1 MTKNRFLISLT
12 WELKNL
18 FRFPFPEI
26 LLALFTYMVFLPRI
40 TGLTASVDLQTTA
53 WHEVA
58 EKLAW
63 KSSQV
68 AADYSLFAYF
78 PLIILASI
86 FCTLA
91 FAYEIENGLLKV
103 HLSHPNSKR
112 AVFFSKWLSCFLI
125 VFSTLCCTL
134 AFFLLLYM
142 PENNVY
148 MLFNTSWPPR
158 TFLLAGLEALFIVSI
173 AVSFSIFSRK
183 TSVSLVGSF
192 ATLYI
197 LQLLSDSAGMIYL
210 PPGSF
215 SWQAVF
221 LFSRTGIKLSELP
234 TFMITPIASIVLIAI
249 SYVYFSRRLEL
260 S

>member
-1 MTKNRFLISLT
+1 
-12 WELKNL
+12 
-18 FRFPFPEI
+18 
-26 LLALFTYMVFLPRI
+26 MVFLPRI
-40 TGLTASVDLQTTA
+40 TTLSGSVDIQSTA
-53 WHEVA
+53 WQEIA
-58 EKLAW
+58 EDLAW

-68 AADYSLFAYF
+68 AADYSLFAYL
-78 PLIILASI
+78 PLIILTSI
-86 FCTLA
+86 FSTLA

-103 HLSHPNSKR
+103 HLSNPNSKKN
-112 AVFFSKWLSCFLI
+112 VFISKWLSCFLI

-134 AFFLLLYM
+134 AFFLFLYM
-142 PENNVY
+142 QENNLY

-158 TFLLAGLEALFIVSI
+158 VFLLAGLEALLIVSI
-173 AVSFSIFSRK
+173 AVSFSILSRK

-197 LQLLSDSAGMIYL
+197 LQLLSDSAGMTYL
-210 PPGSF
+210 PPQSF

-234 TFMITPIASIVLIAI
+234 IFMITPIASIVLIAI
-249 SYVYFSRRLEL
+249 SYIYFSRRLEL